1 MGVSTP
7 TPYIWEDLCMLYA
20 NTTPLYITDL
30 SICEF
35 WNLQGSWNQCPK
47 DTERGCSLLSLSNHV
62 WVKSAI
68 HDSHPHLPKIPA
80 LPSVRPRGDTGDW
93 SCPLL
98 NSSVFH
104 QRCNCKLSLPSWHH
118 SIESGESLM
127 EKRWVYKMVHLTQ
140 LFTSQQQGKLIIPF
154 HLLRTS
160 PGRKI
165 YFSISKQKFILSS
178 VQFSRS
184 VVSDSLWPHE

>member
-68 HDSHPHLPKIPA
+68 HDSHPRLPKIPA
-80 LPSVRPRGDTGDW
+80 LPSLRPMGDTGDW

-98 NSSVFH
+98 NSSGEVIGIN
-104 QRCNCKLSLPSWHH
+104 Q
-118 SIESGESLM
+118 SIYNPDNNISNIGIGFATP
-127 EKRWVYKMVHLTQ
+127 VN
-140 LFTSQQQGKLIIPF
+140 LIREY
-154 HLLRTS
+154 LLGADTNWF
-160 PGRKI
+160 
-165 YFSISKQKFILSS
+165 YISKGS
-178 VQFSRS
+178 FS
-184 VVSDSLWPHE
+184 L